1 MSFAICCL
9 VCSRITNFH
18 SNCVSFAITGWLRRS
33 SLNSGATKTW
43 LPLTLSYAGVFGLSI
58 PKEILLPMIESWLAS
73 IVLECTKSSAID
85 WAKEAPASLVIFI
98 VDSRLTC
105 IGAVAWICGG
115 IVHRILLCVW
125 TFQNTTLYGNHLL
138 RTVLR
143 PIFAAHHRPV
153 IVSPNN
159 LARRSLCIN
168 LEIIHGFFLNCPPNS
183 PGGYSQWQSQTV
195 ARRQGK
201 CRALAN
207 NYLCKRPRGDAHFRG
222 HVSPIFCKGSPF
234 FQPHPPPNLML

>member
-1 MSFAICCL
+1 
-9 VCSRITNFH
+9 
-18 SNCVSFAITGWLRRS
+18 
-33 SLNSGATKTW
+33 
-43 LPLTLSYAGVFGLSI
+43 
-58 PKEILLPMIESWLAS
+58 MIESWLAS

-85 WAKEAPASLVIFI
+85 WAKEAPALLVIFF
-98 VDSRLTC
+98 VDSPLTC
-105 IGAVAWICGG
+105 IGAVAWICGS

-168 LEIIHGFFLNCPPNS
+168 LEIIHGFFLNFPPNP
-183 PGGYSQWQSQTV
+183 PGGYSQWQSQTIT
-195 ARRQGK
+195 RREGK
-201 CRALAN
+201 CRAPETTNFTCMITRTKIGFTDRPQNIQNFENTILPIQK
-207 NYLCKRPRGDAHFRG
+207 YCTSDLVLHYSSRLLGCKQKYWIKLLLYRLEVSSWVVNDA
-222 HVSPIFCKGSPF
+222 SPIMMCKEPE
-234 FQPHPPPNLML
+234 QKRIDTCIEHTT